1 MARIA
6 PIAWE
11 GSLPS
16 PSHPVALAHSSLF
29 PRLLGGPEGG
39 LSPMNRV
46 VCCCI
51 FRGVFVPT
59 HNTGGLS
66 IADMMA
72 PCRWLT
78 QVLCTWPS
86 FYF

>member
-1 MARIA
+1 MAGAA

-11 GSLPS
+11 PSLPS
-16 PSHPVALAHSSLF
+16 PSHPVALAHSSLL

-39 LSPMNRV
+39 LSLMNRV
-46 VCCCI
+46 LCCCS

-66 IADMMA
+66 IAGVIA
-72 PCRWLT
+72 P
-78 QVLCTWPS
+78 
-86 FYF
+86 